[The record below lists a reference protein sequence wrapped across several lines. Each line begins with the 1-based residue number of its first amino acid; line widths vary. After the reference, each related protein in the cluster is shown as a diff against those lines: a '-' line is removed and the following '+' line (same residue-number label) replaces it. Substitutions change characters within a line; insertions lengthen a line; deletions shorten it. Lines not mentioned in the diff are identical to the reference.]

1 MAVFTRRLRHIAY
14 TSDISFSV
22 FSACFLQLACC
33 QSASFHYGDE
43 RKDGTEKRAKTVLF
57 IRGGHRYVHN
67 DNICSRKIETA
78 SYAQLSFYGWSTAVV
93 QGPFLDGT
101 RDKNH
106 DGLQISSTTSTMPWV
121 YGRIRSRERA
131 VQSHC
136 CLRSLWLSLYLVCI
150 QPCRAPRSSWHLQAS
165 SPPYPP
171 LRFFILC

>member
-1 MAVFTRRLRHIAY
+1 MAVFTRFLRHITY
-14 TSDISFSV
+14 TCDIAFTV

-33 QSASFHYGDE
+33 QSADC
-43 RKDGTEKRAKTVLF
+43 LF

-67 DNICSRKIETA
+67 HNICSRKIETA

-106 DGLQISSTTSTMPWV
+106 DGLQTSSPTSTMPRV

-150 QPCRAPRSSWHLQAS
+150 QPCRAPG
-165 SPPYPP
+165 
-171 LRFFILC
+171 